1 MRFHATTSTR
11 CSGGLGA
18 GAGPAQSAK
27 PQFMTGDYI
36 PYSPTRSGVALRMR
50 SCRQLPSPFA
60 SPFEA
65 DIRSNALSA
74 LRIAS
79 PIQALLSQFAPVS
92 NVFEFP
98 TFRTKSRK
106 PASDEQNSPMAISS
120 LSQRDGRRRRLQKLT
135 SPPRCARALP
145 IQKSDAGSKVGD
157 RSGSAVL
164 ALACEAEG
172 HKAVRLESKRKGRS
186 AIPIMSLPEEM

>member
-1 MRFHATTSTR
+1 MLQPRR
-11 CSGGLGA
+11 GA
-18 GAGPAQSAK
+18 AVVLEQVQAQYAQSAK

-65 DIRSNALSA
+65 DIRSNARSA
-74 LRIAS
+74 LRISS

-106 PASDEQNSPMAISS
+106 PASDEQNSPIAISS
-120 LSQRDGRRRRLQKLT
+120 LSLSQRDVRRRRLQKLT
-135 SPPRCARALP
+135 SPPRCARARP
-145 IQKSDAGSKVGD
+145 SDPESDAGSKVGD
-157 RSGSAVL
+157 WGVPCSLLPAKQKVTKPF
-164 ALACEAEG
+164 AL
-172 HKAVRLESKRKGRS
+172 KAKGR
-186 AIPIMSLPEEM
+186 ADRQFQ